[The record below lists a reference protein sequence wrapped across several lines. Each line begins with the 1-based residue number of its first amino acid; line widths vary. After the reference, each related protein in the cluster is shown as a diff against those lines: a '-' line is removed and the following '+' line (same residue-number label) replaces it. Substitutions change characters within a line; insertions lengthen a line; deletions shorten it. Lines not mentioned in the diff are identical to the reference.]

1 MKIVKQLPAIFL
13 GLVFFVFGLAHFIKF
28 MPDPPK
34 MEGDMATFFGLFSST
49 GYLNV
54 VKVLEVA
61 IGILL
66 LIPKTRAL
74 ALVLIAP
81 IIVNI
86 LLFELLVAKAP
97 GIGVALVVIN
107 AVGLFLNRERYKGI
121 LA

>member
-1 MKIVKQLPAIFL
+1 MKIVKQLPAILL

-34 MEGDMATFFGLFSST
+34 MEGDMATFFGL
-49 GYLNV
+49 
-54 VKVLEVA
+54 LEVI

-81 IIVNI
+81 IVVNI

-107 AVGLFLNRERYKGI
+107 AVGLFLNRERYKGV